1 MTLGLTDGTRQLG
14 LEGYTINV
22 YFLTTNT
29 GLYGKGLG
37 AVNNNGLRSVG
48 GGIGITKDSTKS
60 GLITKF
66 AGLTLG
72 TVPSEKLG
80 SFYIRY

>member
-1 MTLGLTDGTRQLG
+1 MTLGLSNGTNNAGLVSGTFGLSNSESAYGQPISSTTSNGTNYNGNFGVTTDP
-14 LEGYTINV
+14 
-22 YFLTTNT
+22 
-29 GLYGKGLG
+29 
-37 AVNNNGLRSVG
+37 
-48 GGIGITKDSTKS
+48 TKS

-72 TVPSEKLG
+72 TVTSEKLG